1 MASNSFP
8 DPNEHEFAEWVV
20 FGDFYYHATDIIGFG
35 GDLTVEKLQEAYR
48 KGIFPWHIDGMPL
61 PWFCPAKRAILEFG
75 DLHIPKSLAKAQ
87 RTSAYNMTIDRDF
100 ETVIRKC
107 ASTKRNSESGTWIT
121 AEFIDTYFALHKKG
135 SAHSVEVWDDDG
147 EVVGGLYGVDAGGV
161 FCGES
166 MFFEKPNAS
175 KLALLFLIEHLKS
188 RGSDWIDIQVMTPHM
203 RVMGAKEIDRAEFL
217 SRLET
222 EQKNNGKLF

>member
-222 EQKNNGKLF
+222 EQKKNGKLF